1 MIPYGRQT
9 IEEDDIQAVVD
20 VLRSDY
26 LTTGP
31 KIAEFEKMVA
41 DYVGAKYAVAIS
53 NGTSALHAACFAAG
67 IQPGDEVITTPLT
80 FAASA
85 NCVLYCGGTPVF
97 ADVNPKTY
105 NIDPEDIRRKIT
117 NKTKAIIAVHL
128 AGQPCDMDEI
138 HKIAKEHDL
147 LVIEDGAHALGSVYK
162 GKKVGTLSDMT
173 TFSFHPVKPITTGEG
188 GMIVTDNEEF
198 YQKMM
203 LFRSH
208 GITRDENLMTRND
221 GPWFYQQLDLG
232 YNYRITDIQCAL
244 GCSQMKKLDRF
255 LARRKEI
262 VARYNEAFAD
272 CENII
277 IPYQLPE
284 TESGWHLYIVQVKNC
299 DRRKVFEALREQGI
313 AVNVHYIPV
322 YKHPYYQEHGYKDVH
337 CRNAEEVYSH
347 IISLP
352 LYPTLTEEQQQY
364 VIEIFHNTPS
374 IHLIFKIESYNIK
387 HTLNPMMKSVGSSYF
402 FECIVGDF
410 LSFTVM

>member
-1 MIPYGRQT
+1 MQYIESLKYFKNRKTGRKMIPYGRQT
-9 IEEDDIQAVVD
+9 IEEDDVQAVVD

-67 IQPGDEVITTPLT
+67 IQAGDEVITTPLT
-80 FAASA
+80 FAASS

-97 ADVNPKTY
+97 ADVDPKTY

-117 NKTKAIIAVHL
+117 DKTKAIIAVHL

-162 GKKVGTLSDMT
+162 GKKIGTLSDMT

-188 GMIVTDNEEF
+188 GMIVTDNKEF

-262 VARYNEAFAD
+262 VAHYNEAFAD
-272 CENII
+272 CENIVT
-277 IPYQLPE
+277 PYQLPE

-299 DRRKVFEALREQGI
+299 DRRKVFETLREQGI

-322 YKHPYYQEHGYKDVH
+322 YMHPYYQEHGYTDVH
-337 CRNAEEVYSH
+337 CKNAEEVYSH

-352 LYPTLTEEQQQY
+352 LYPALTSEQQKF
-364 VIEIFHNTPS
+364 VIGRVREIA
-374 IHLIFKIESYNIK
+374 E
-387 HTLNPMMKSVGSSYF
+387 
-402 FECIVGDF
+402 
-410 LSFTVM
+410 

>member
-1 MIPYGRQT
+1 MEYIESLKYFKNRKTGRKMIPYGRQT

-80 FAASA
+80 FAASS

-97 ADVNPKTY
+97 ADVDLKTY

-117 NKTKAIIAVHL
+117 DKTKAIIAVHL

-221 GPWFYQQLDLG
+221 GSWFYQQLDLG

-244 GCSQMKKLDRF
+244 GCSQMRKLDRF

-262 VARYNEAFAD
+262 VTRYNEAFAD

-299 DRRKVFEALREQGI
+299 DRRKVFEALREHGI

-322 YKHPYYQEHGYKDVH
+322 YLHPYYQEHGYKDVH

-364 VIEIFHNTPS
+364 VIET
-374 IHLIFKIESYNIK
+374 LK
-387 HTLNPMMKSVGSSYF
+387 HVING
-402 FECIVGDF
+402 
-410 LSFTVM
+410 

>member
-1 MIPYGRQT
+1 MQYIESLKYFKNRKTGRKMIPYGRQT
-9 IEEDDIQAVVD
+9 IEEDDVQAVVD

-67 IQPGDEVITTPLT
+67 IQAGDEVITTPLT
-80 FAASA
+80 FAASS

-97 ADVNPKTY
+97 ADVDPKTY

-117 NKTKAIIAVHL
+117 DKTKAIIAVHL

-221 GPWFYQQLDLG
+221 GSWFYQQLDLG

-277 IPYQLPE
+277 TPYQLPE

-299 DRRKVFEALREQGI
+299 DRREVFEALREQGI

-322 YKHPYYQEHGYKDVH
+322 YMHPYYQEHGYKDVH
-337 CRNAEEVYSH
+337 CKNAEEVYSH

-352 LYPTLTEEQQQY
+352 LYPTLTSEQQNF
-364 VIEIFHNTPS
+364 VIGRVREIA
-374 IHLIFKIESYNIK
+374 E
-387 HTLNPMMKSVGSSYF
+387 
-402 FECIVGDF
+402 
-410 LSFTVM
+410 

>member
-1 MIPYGRQT
+1 MEYIESLKYFKNRKTGRKMIPYGRQT

-31 KIAEFEKMVA
+31 RIAEFEKMVA

-80 FAASA
+80 FAASS

-97 ADVNPKTY
+97 ADVDPKTY

-117 NKTKAIIAVHL
+117 DKTKAIIAVHL

-208 GITRDENLMTRND
+208 GITRDENLLTRND

-364 VIEIFHNTPS
+364 VIE
-374 IHLIFKIESYNIK
+374 
-387 HTLNPMMKSVGSSYF
+387 TLKYVING
-402 FECIVGDF
+402 
-410 LSFTVM
+410 